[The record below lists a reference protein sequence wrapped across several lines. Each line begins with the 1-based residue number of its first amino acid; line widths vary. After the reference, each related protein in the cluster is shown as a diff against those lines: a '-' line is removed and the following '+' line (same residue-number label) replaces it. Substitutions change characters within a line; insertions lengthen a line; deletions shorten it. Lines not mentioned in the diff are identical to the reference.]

1 MSVVIGILGQDGN
14 GCGVLAGNAG
24 AGKWF
29 GMREPAILIARE
41 TVALATSQVAPNHL
55 VSRPMTPQDITK
67 LIVRVS
73 MKDRAAFDALY
84 RETSSKLFGVCLRV
98 LRDRGEA
105 EEALQEVF
113 VKIWT
118 KADRF
123 AVSDL
128 SPISWLV
135 AVARNHAID
144 VIRARRP
151 APADIDAAIDVSDP
165 APGPEALAL
174 AGSEGERIN
183 NCLEEL
189 EKDRAAAVRGAY
201 LNGESYAELAE
212 RFSVP
217 LNTMR
222 TWLRRSL
229 LKLREC
235 LER

>member
-1 MSVVIGILGQDGN
+1 
-14 GCGVLAGNAG
+14 
-24 AGKWF
+24 
-29 GMREPAILIARE
+29 
-41 TVALATSQVAPNHL
+41 
-55 VSRPMTPQDITK
+55 MTPQDISK

-73 MKDRAAFDALY
+73 MRDRAAFDLLY
-84 RETSSKLFGVCLRV
+84 RQTSAKLYGVCLRI
-98 LRDRGEA
+98 LNDRTEA
-105 EEALQEVF
+105 DEALQEVF

-135 AVARNHAID
+135 AVARNHSID
-144 VIRARRP
+144 RIRARRP
-151 APADIDAAIDVSDP
+151 RSDDIDEALDVADP
-165 APGPEALAL
+165 NPGPEAVAV
-174 AGSEGERIN
+174 AGGEKAAIES
-183 NCLEEL
+183 CLEEL
-189 EKDRAAAVRGAY
+189 GTDRAAAVRGAY
-201 LNGESYAELAE
+201 LNGDSYAELAE